1 MNEVAERAGVSAATV
16 SRVLSDSTHP
26 VRDETRRRVLDA
38 AADLDFQPNML
49 ARGLVTA
56 RTQVLG
62 VIVHDVSDPY
72 FGEIVRGLEDVA
84 NLRHH
89 QVFVCSSD
97 RDPGRELGYLRSLL
111 GHRVDAIVFA
121 GGAIEDRRYQADLR
135 RLLNAFR
142 ERGGVVV
149 MLAPHAYQAPTV
161 TIDNLAGAREMTRYL
176 LDLGHRRIGFIA
188 GPERLRTSRI
198 RLAGY
203 RAALEE
209 AGVEFAPDAVE
220 AGGFTTEGGAKAAA
234 ALMERR
240 SDITAIFAAND
251 VMAFGVL
258 HAVTVLG
265 LRVPEDVSVA
275 GFDDV
280 QLAAFA
286 LSPLTTLRVPM
297 SELGRLGAQ
306 LALDALAGRRV
317 RSQRLPTEIVVRA
330 STRALDAV
338 ESRGPGLSKED
349 EP

>member
-1 MNEVAERAGVSAATV
+1 
-16 SRVLSDSTHP
+16 
-26 VRDETRRRVLDA
+26 VLDA

-72 FGEIVRGLEDVA
+72 FGEILRGLEDAA
-84 NLRHH
+84 NLNDHR
-89 QVFVCSSD
+89 VFVCSSD
-97 RDPGRELGYLRSLL
+97 REPERELGYVRSLL

-121 GGAIEDRRYQADLR
+121 GGAIEDRRYKADLR

-142 ERGGVVV
+142 DLGGVVV
-149 MLAPHAYQAPTV
+149 MLAPHSYQAPSV

-188 GPERLRTSRI
+188 GPEKLRTSRI
-198 RLAGY
+198 RQTGY
-203 RAALEE
+203 RSALRE

-220 AGGFTTEGGAKAAA
+220 VGAFTTDGGAKAGA

-240 SDITAIFAAND
+240 PDITAIFAAND

-258 HAVTVLG
+258 HALAGLG
-265 LRVPEDVSVA
+265 LQVPEEVSVA

-286 LSPLTTLRVPM
+286 MSPLTTLRVPM

-306 LALDALAGRRV
+306 IALDALAGRRV
-317 RSQRLPTEIVVRA
+317 RSQRLPTEIIVRA
-330 STRALDAV
+330 STRAL
-338 ESRGPGLSKED
+338 EGGH
-349 EP
+349 